1 LSNDALRDGVTD
13 VLGRLR
19 DQLADIAA
27 VQKKQAALKLSAQAA
42 DGTVEVTVNARG
54 QLVNTV
60 IDESYLDDHDF
71 DELAN
76 FITQAAQTAATEAAH
91 RVAEMMG
98 PITQRQ
104 RSFPSFSDIVDGLP
118 DVADLI
124 PPGLDTFSAPPQPQD
139 GHTNP
144 LGAIH
149 DFDGDS
155 GVEFPTVRR

>member
-60 IDESYLDDHDF
+60 IDESYLDDHDI

-76 FITQAAQTAATEAAH
+76 FITEAAQAAATKAGQ
-91 RVAEMMG
+91 RVAEMMA
-98 PITQRQ
+98 PIAERQ
-104 RSFPSFSDIVDGLP
+104 RSFPSFSDIVDGMP

-124 PPGLDTFSAPPQPQD
+124 PQGADTFGAPAQRQD
-139 GHTNP
+139 GRANP
-144 LGAIH
+144 LGAIR

-155 GVEFPTVRR
+155 DVEFPTVRR